1 MKTLTFLFSLAVSA
15 AVGASHSSATA
26 AQPAAPTSSG
36 KPGNNADAR
45 DVFPVFTER
54 SFANVWKPATG
65 FNPFFKDDHR
75 TRPFDA
81 LTASFHIFGG
91 AENMGEN
98 ERGKNYF
105 PQIQECTD

>member
-1 MKTLTFLFSLAVSA
+1 MLVVSV
-15 AVGASHSSATA
+15 AVGALNPHATA
-26 AQPAAPTSSG
+26 ADPTSTTTG
-36 KPGNNADAR
+36 KPGDNAEMR

-54 SFANVWKPATG
+54 SFSSVWKPVTG